1 MRLLACT
8 IALAIALPAG
18 SIADKPKISRP
29 MIAALEQSFENQLV
43 KLWPDDPASI
53 IGIPQGL
60 YISGYGVVFTSQ
72 VNLAPAPGITPFHQ
86 TNSKEDVARTHQK
99 KIARLPRLKEVMQD
113 MLLAS
118 AASLDPVPPDE
129 QITIGISLY
138 NWYWEDTT
146 GLPAQIVMHA
156 PKRLLVQ
163 VKSGLA
169 DKSKLAA
176 ALSVQEF

>member
-1 MRLLACT
+1 MPH
-8 IALAIALPAG
+8 ALVPA
-18 SIADKPKISRP
+18 
-29 MIAALEQSFENQLV
+29 AAS
-43 KLWPDDPASI
+43 
-53 IGIPQGL
+53 
-60 YISGYGVVFTSQ
+60 
-72 VNLAPAPGITPFHQ
+72 
-86 TNSKEDVARTHQK
+86 
-99 KIARLPRLKEVMQD
+99 
-113 MLLAS
+113 AS

-163 VKSGLA
+163 VKSGMA